1 MHGEADVRCPI
12 EQSEQYFVT
21 LKRLGKEVE
30 FVRFPGCSHLFLRS
44 GHPRMREEYLARL
57 LGWMDSHLA
66 AGAPIASQPVAVPA
80 DG

>member
-1 MHGEADVRCPI
+1 MA
-12 EQSEQYFVT
+12 

-30 FVRFPGCSHLFLRS
+30 FVRFPGCSHPFVRS

-57 LGWMDSHLA
+57 LGWMNSHLA
-66 AGAPIASQPVAVPA
+66 AAAGAPTASQPVAVPA